1 MTFVINPDSPDELFN
16 EINVMEF
23 SSIFNFNDLVGFNES
38 ILTFGVLDF
47 VSVSEHSRLFLSILQ
62 YMNISS
68 NLFLRVSILEKL
80 L

>member
-1 MTFVINPDSPDELFN
+1 LISPASPEELFN
-16 EINVMEF
+16 EMNVIES

-62 YMNISS
+62 CMNISS